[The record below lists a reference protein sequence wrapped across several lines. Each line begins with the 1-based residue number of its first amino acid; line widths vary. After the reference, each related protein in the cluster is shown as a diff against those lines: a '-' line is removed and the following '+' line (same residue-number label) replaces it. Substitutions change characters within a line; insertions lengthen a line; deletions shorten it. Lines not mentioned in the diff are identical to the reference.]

1 MVVARASVLRC
12 HLHRTSARL
21 LEPLLAERHVV
32 GPRYFLRVHRHAT
45 THSEQCRR
53 AWTSA
58 PDPPCQEV
66 CPAPAVRPSS
76 AWPART
82 SFAHD
87 TGAPLVHAQ
96 PARPPCS
103 RGRRRP
109 RTDPLLEACVRRQQE
124 CVLDAAPAPRV
135 SSCPVATSHTTN
147 HQRVNSPE
155 ATHRGRQR
163 RRTMKQ
169 SSASGTE
176 QPASALLAATCRL
189 VHTMRCSMVPSLAF
203 PRASFGVPGTSAA
216 VVVSA
221 AAAAPPPA
229 SRLVATARG
238 SGKGLNNPSRVSR

>member
-58 PDPPCQEV
+58 PDPPCQEA

-109 RTDPLLEACVRRQQE
+109 RTDPLLEACVRRQQG

-135 SSCPVATSHTTN
+135 SSCPVAMLHTTN
-147 HQRVNSPE
+147 VSTPPRLHTPWATTKAYHEAIKRVWNR
-155 ATHRGRQR
+155 AAGLRVAGRNVQVGAHDAMFHGPLIGVS
-163 RRTMKQ
+163 T
-169 SSASGTE
+169 
-176 QPASALLAATCRL
+176 RL
-189 VHTMRCSMVPSLAF
+189 VRSTGHVGGGGRVRSRGCPTTGLQVGCHSQ
-203 PRASFGVPGTSAA
+203 GVGQGPQ
-216 VVVSA
+216 
-221 AAAAPPPA
+221 
-229 SRLVATARG
+229 
-238 SGKGLNNPSRVSR
+238 